1 MQGDMKPNEIYEKLK
16 EEFGEDILD
25 FVEEEHY
32 DPFINVKP
40 DKIRDICLFLRDGED
55 LDFDY
60 LTLLSGMD
68 LGENLGVV
76 YHLYSLNIKHSIV
89 LKLEVPKEKPDVPT
103 VERVWRTADWHE
115 REAYDMFGVNFAGH
129 HNLIRILC
137 PYDWE
142 GFPLRRDYKEPE
154 EYHGMK
160 VPY

>member
-1 MQGDMKPNEIYEKLK
+1 MKPNEIYDKLK
-16 EEFGEDILD
+16 EEFGDEIIELI
-25 FVEEEHY
+25 EEENY

-40 DKIRDICLFLRDGED
+40 EKMTDICLFLRDGEEM
-55 LDFDY
+55 DFDY
-60 LTLLSGMD
+60 LIMITGMD
-68 LGENLGVV
+68 LGDDLGVV
-76 YHLYSLNIKHSIV
+76 YHLYSLEYKHTIV
-89 LKLEVPKEKPDVPT
+89 LKLKVPKDKPDVPT
-103 VERVWRTADWHE
+103 VERVWRSADWHE
-115 REAYDMFGVNFAGH
+115 REAWDMFGINFLGH

>member
-1 MQGDMKPNEIYEKLK
+1 MNTQEIYDLLK
-16 EEFGEDILD
+16 KNFNDSIIDIVSAEAGEQFITVNPAKILD
-25 FVEEEHY
+25 IALY
-32 DPFINVKP
+32 
-40 DKIRDICLFLRDGED
+40 LRDSEK

-68 LGENLGVV
+68 LGDKLAVI
-76 YHLYSLNIKHSIV
+76 YHLYSMNKKHTVTIKTMIDRENPSIH
-89 LKLEVPKEKPDVPT
+89 T
-103 VERVWRTADWHE
+103 VERVWRAADWHE
-115 REAYDMFGVNFAGH
+115 RETYDMYGVKFEGH

-142 GFPLRRDYKEPE
+142 GYPLRKDYKAPE

>member
-1 MQGDMKPNEIYEKLK
+1 MKANEIYDKLK
-16 EEFGEDILD
+16 EEFGDEIIDLVEDEIS
-25 FVEEEHY
+25 

-40 DKIRDICLFLRDGED
+40 DKIDDICLFLRDGEGI
-55 LDFDY
+55 DFDY
-60 LTLLSGMD
+60 LTMISGMD
-68 LGENLGVV
+68 LGDAIGVV
-76 YHLYSLNIKHSIV
+76 YHLYSLEYKHSIV
-89 LKLEVPKEKPDVPT
+89 LKLQVPKGNPDVPT
-103 VERVWRTADWHE
+103 VEKIWRTADWHE
-115 REAYDMFGVNFAGH
+115 REAWDMFGVNFVGH

>member
-1 MQGDMKPNEIYEKLK
+1 MKPNDIYEKLK
-16 EEFGEDILD
+16 EEFGDDILD

-40 DKIRDICLFLRDGED
+40 DKIKDICLFLRDGVD

-68 LGENLGVV
+68 QGENLGVV

-103 VERVWRTADWHE
+103 VERVWRSADWHE
-115 REAYDMFGVNFAGH
+115 REAYDMFGINFVGH